1 MLKQIFKQLSDSRAH
16 ANNLN
21 NYIKTNKIIR
31 SAGMGASFLLF
42 VFALLASFPI
52 VPHTD
57 IVEAASPSESETKIE
72 MSIGKGSAN
81 LSLIPKDMS
90 GTFAS
95 SSSSELA
102 EFNVTTNNYTGYTL
116 GIKATDD
123 TKQLTNVDM
132 PTAKLDS
139 ITSIIDSSTFNTQAY
154 NGKWGY
160 KPSKYN
166 SADNTSFRPAPTT
179 SGSELNKTLC
189 ANGDPTTLCPDNQAK
204 DTYTIGLGA
213 RVDYTKP
220 VGTYSNTFV
229 LTAVG
234 NPVAYTLNYLDNTGD
249 TSVSNMPATNSGTT
263 VATKVQIASNIPTRT
278 GYTFAGWCDQ
288 APTVNADGS
297 TTCGGSTYK
306 ASTTE
311 DPVYYSFINQTLQN
325 SIGNVYATW
334 NITSY
339 LQTVQVRYQT
349 ATGGWGNYST
359 YSACTKNVNYGS
371 THSCSIAATTE
382 YQAASLASYT
392 VTGANTKQID
402 VYRNTRTVSLTKGT
416 GISAVSVT
424 GTGVKSGSGTASA
437 TVYYGGAVTISASLT
452 SGYDWVNWTGSATYT
467 SQSQAISSVTS
478 NLSFTANGKVSC
490 QSSISGTMQAF
501 NPSNL
506 CSTATSSGTLTD
518 SRDNQTYTVAKI
530 NDQWWMTKNLNLA
543 GGTALTPADSNVSAG
558 CNLGSNCTLPTS
570 STSGFSNNSTAYV
583 YNSGRTTCGNS
594 SPCYSYYSYVAATA
608 GTNPSSGDATS
619 DICPK
624 GWRLPTRA
632 EFNTLRSNYTTGVAL
647 TASPFLGVY
656 AGSYY
661 KSSFYDG
668 GLYGYYWS
676 STAGNTAANRLYFD
690 SSNTDDSSVGK
701 NNGYS
706 IRCVLQ

>member
-31 SAGMGASFLLF
+31 NAGMSASFLLF

-57 IVEAASPSESETKIE
+57 IVEAASPSESETKIA

-95 SSSSELA
+95 SSSSDLA

-166 SADNTSFRPAPTT
+166 SVDNVVFHPAPTT
-179 SGSELNKTLC
+179 DGSTLDVTKS
-189 ANGDPTTLCPDNQAK
+189 ANSTSSN
-204 DTYTIGLGA
+204 TYTIGLGA
-213 RVDYTKP
+213 RVDHTKP

-263 VATKVQIASNIPTRT
+263 AATKVQIASNIPTRT

-297 TTCGGSTYK
+297 TTCGGSVYQ
-306 ASTTE
+306 ASTTGT
-311 DPVYYSFINQTLQN
+311 PVYYSFINQTLQN

-382 YQAASLASYT
+382 YQAASLPSYT
-392 VTGANTKQID
+392 VTSTNTKQID

-424 GTGVKSGSGTASA
+424 GTGVASGSGTASA
-437 TVYYGGAVTISASLT
+437 TVYYGGAVTIAATLS

-490 QSSISGTMQAF
+490 QSSISGTMQTYATAL
-501 NPSNL
+501 SSL
-506 CSTATSSGTLTD
+506 CDGATGSLTD
-518 SRDNQTYTVAKI
+518 SRDNQIYTVAKI
-530 NDQWWMTKNLNLA
+530 NGNLWMTRNLA
-543 GGTALTPADSNVSAG
+543 IGCNGSSYTYGPSATVKYLSSSNSDTNGSFDTSTTAIGNSYEPRMICSSTYGAWYNYGMVSAG
-558 CNLGSNCTLPTS
+558 T
-570 STSGFSNNSTAYV
+570 
-583 YNSGRTTCGNS
+583 
-594 SPCYSYYSYVAATA
+594 ATA
-608 GTNPSSGDATS
+608 SSNPNTISYS
-619 DICPK
+619 ICPK
-624 GWRLPTRA
+624 GWRVPTVNELGGLA
-632 EFNTLRSNYTTGVAL
+632 SQISVFQPVIGGYYYYYDGANKSVGDGWWWSNEGADFEYRKT
-647 TASPFLGVY
+647 
-656 AGSYY
+656 Y
-661 KSSFYDG
+661 KSNGTDMVLDKSRSRKDG
-668 GLYGYYWS
+668 AYL
-676 STAGNTAANRLYFD
+676 
-690 SSNTDDSSVGK
+690 
-701 NNGYS
+701 
-706 IRCVLQ
+706 RCVKR